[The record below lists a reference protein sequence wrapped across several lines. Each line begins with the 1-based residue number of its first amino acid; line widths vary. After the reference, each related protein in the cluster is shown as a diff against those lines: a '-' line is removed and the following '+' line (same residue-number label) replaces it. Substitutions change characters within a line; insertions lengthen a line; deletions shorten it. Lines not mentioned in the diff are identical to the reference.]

1 MQRAAATLTSY
12 LPRSLGGARGGAS
25 GAGFGDA
32 DEESKRYI
40 ALPTFSPAEGR
51 SSSDSFTSQLSATRL
66 IHPAGKRRLRLA
78 PPGIRT
84 ARAAAGGCLEGRAY
98 IPRLNGRAYRR
109 IGRNDGGGRKRWAGW
124 NMRARRIWV
133 MWESRHTGW
142 ALERAW
148 MGQNGECCSY
158 VCTEHRPLLRNTH
171 RSGFLTGQAGL
182 PC

>member
-66 IHPAGKRRLRLA
+66 IHPAGKRRLRLGLMVGGTVA
-78 PPGIRT
+78 VIMLLGA
-84 ARAAAGGCLEGRAY
+84 ARHTYGSG
-98 IPRLNGRAYRR
+98 
-109 IGRNDGGGRKRWAGW
+109 GGGRLLGGAS
-124 NMRARRIWV
+124 V
-133 MWESRHTGW
+133 YPTTEWE
-142 ALERAW
+142 
-148 MGQNGECCSY
+148 
-158 VCTEHRPLLRNTH
+158 
-171 RSGFLTGQAGL
+171 GL
-182 PC
+182 PQDRPERWGWTEEMGWMEHESSTYLGDVGESAYRLGFGKGMDGTEW